1 MSAFNQD
8 NSRPK
13 SVSAF
18 WAQEWGPEA
27 KFQALGTSPAFEP
40 TCVLMRPLSLWAI
53 AEKAEAVS
61 SPMGCLHLRGLGRL
75 KCLQGHSE
83 QFHGRGLGLGSTVQI

>member
-13 SVSAF
+13 CGSAC

-40 TCVLMRPLSLWAI
+40 TCVLTRPLSLSAV

-61 SPMGCLHLRGLGRL
+61 PPMGCLHLRALGRL
-75 KCLQGHSE
+75 KSLQGHSE